1 MLKKF
6 INIFLVVI
14 MATLILLPEAAYAYD
29 EDYIS
34 ELQESKIYSEIV
46 KDCMVMIIDCPLAY
60 SNQETKLIDE
70 DNLRV
75 KSYIKNGRLMV
86 PARFISEESGAGI
99 TWDRKNRTVSI
110 FVDGKSYI
118 IDINNSVLKT
128 ENKNIKM
135 DAAPEIQN
143 DRLFLPIRLI
153 AEEILKRDVYYDNK
167 MVIISDPQKPISQK
181 YKDMIIENFKK
192 TFISNQLLV
201 IIAPNGYQG
210 VINLDGE
217 YVI

>member
-99 TWDRKNRTVSI
+99 T
-110 FVDGKSYI
+110 
-118 IDINNSVLKT
+118 
-128 ENKNIKM
+128 
-135 DAAPEIQN
+135 
-143 DRLFLPIRLI
+143 
-153 AEEILKRDVYYDNK
+153 
-167 MVIISDPQKPISQK
+167 
-181 YKDMIIENFKK
+181 
-192 TFISNQLLV
+192 
-201 IIAPNGYQG
+201 
-210 VINLDGE
+210 
-217 YVI
+217 